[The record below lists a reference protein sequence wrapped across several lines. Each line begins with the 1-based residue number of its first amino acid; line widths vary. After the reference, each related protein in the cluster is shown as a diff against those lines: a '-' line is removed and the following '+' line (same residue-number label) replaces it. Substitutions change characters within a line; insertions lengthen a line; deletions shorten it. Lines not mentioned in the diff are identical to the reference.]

1 MNASAPTR
9 RDLLTRAFLP
19 GNGFP
24 PMGLEFTRK
33 TMNEFADVLL
43 GEGRYTR
50 VPVPGSRSFPEI
62 RMRVDCKRH
71 DLVDVAYRYA
81 RMFELCRVIGARHV
95 YDIGCQTINQA
106 FLLADDTAM
115 SYTGIQN
122 GRFFLN
128 DWLEEDRETEDYDV
142 CATEIPPEPFCGGRI
157 RFVRG
162 HYPDF
167 PLETMPD
174 NIALASCSFT
184 LIEEEEEAERTVAA
198 VKRDFDRILFNIP
211 LGREGGEDLW
221 KKRDWNGWRIA
232 PAGPNGYVFA
242 SRIPEDFARLD
253 KAYLRDGV
261 RYLTGID
268 DGTARFF
275 EILSGTAS
283 PEGLGWAAW
292 STGEDPC

>member
-1 MNASAPTR
+1 MNASTPTR
-9 RDLLTRAFLP
+9 RDLLTRVFLP

-24 PMGLEFTRK
+24 PAGFEFTRK
-33 TMNEFADVLL
+33 DMNEFADVLL
-43 GEGRYTR
+43 GKDRYTR

-62 RMRVDCKRH
+62 RMRVDCKRS
-71 DLVDVAYRYA
+71 DLVDVVYRYA
-81 RMFELCRVIGARHV
+81 RMFDLCRVISARHV

-162 HYPDF
+162 HYPDL

-174 NIALASCSFT
+174 NIALASCSFP

-198 VKRDFDRILFNIP
+198 VKRDFERILFNIP
-211 LGREGGEDLW
+211 LRREGGEDLW
-221 KKRDWNGWRIA
+221 KKRDWNGWPIV

-242 SRIPEDFARLD
+242 SRIPEDFTRLD
-253 KAYLRDGV
+253 KAYLRDGA

-283 PEGLGWAAW
+283 RDGLRWAEW
-292 STGEDPC
+292 STGEEPR

>member
-9 RDLLTRAFLP
+9 RDLLTRVFLP

-24 PMGLEFTRK
+24 PAGFEFTRK
-33 TMNEFADVLL
+33 DMNEFADVLL
-43 GEGRYTR
+43 GKDRYTR

-62 RMRVDCKRH
+62 RMRMDCKRS
-71 DLVDVAYRYA
+71 DLVDVVYRYA
-81 RMFELCRVIGARHV
+81 RMFDLCRVIGAWHV
-95 YDIGCQTINQA
+95 YDIGCQTVNQA

-162 HYPDF
+162 HYPNF

-198 VKRDFDRILFNIP
+198 VKRDFERILFNIP
-211 LGREGGEDLW
+211 LRREGGEDLW
-221 KKRDWNGWRIA
+221 KKRDWNGWRIV

-242 SRIPEDFARLD
+242 SRIPEDFTRLD
-253 KAYLRDGV
+253 KAYLRDGA

-283 PEGLGWAAW
+283 RDGLRWAEW
-292 STGEDPC
+292 STGEDPR

>member
-1 MNASAPTR
+1 MNASTPTR

-19 GNGFP
+19 DNG
-24 PMGLEFTRK
+24 LYLQQRFTRK
-33 TMNEFADVLL
+33 NLNEYEDILL
-43 GEGRYTR
+43 GKDGYAR
-50 VPVPGSRSFPEI
+50 VPVPGSQSFDEPQT
-62 RMRVDCKRH
+62 RVDYKKSSFFT
-71 DLVDVAYRYA
+71 VSYRYA
-81 RMFELCRVIGARHV
+81 RMFDLCRVIGARHV

-106 FLLADDTAM
+106 FLLVDHSAM

-162 HYPDF
+162 HYPDL

-198 VKRDFDRILFNIP
+198 VKRDYDRILFNIP

-232 PAGPNGYVFA
+232 PVGPNGYVFA

-253 KAYLRDGV
+253 KAYMRDGA